1 VFGTNVAFTSVA
13 DDHTGFRERPLKDN
27 EVLTRTFSSFDEAA
41 AEAGMSRIYGG
52 IHYAFDNT
60 AGQEV
65 GRAIGQLVVA
75 SFPFEP

>member
-1 VFGTNVAFTSVA
+1 
-13 DDHTGFRERPLKDN
+13 
-27 EVLTRTFSSFDEAA
+27 
-41 AEAGMSRIYGG
+41 MSRIYGG